1 MQSIVANRAVARA
14 VGILSLVGH
23 LLAAFLYIVFPG
35 LEVPYPGL
43 YLFQAAWVVVL
54 ALVLWGFRG
63 HPWRSALLVVA
74 GAVLVSVA
82 RILGEQYLGFRG

>member
-1 MQSIVANRAVARA
+1 MESIAANRRVARA
-14 VGILSLVGH
+14 VGILSVIGH
-23 LLAAFLYIVFPG
+23 LLAAFLYIVLPG

-54 ALVLWGFRG
+54 ALVLWWFRG
-63 HPWRSALLVVA
+63 HPWRSAVLVFA
-74 GAVLVSVA
+74 GAVVVTVV

>member
-1 MQSIVANRAVARA
+1 MESNVANRRIARA
-14 VGILSLVGH
+14 VGILGLVGH

-35 LEVPYPGL
+35 LEVPYPAL

-54 ALVLWGFRG
+54 ALALWWFRD
-63 HPWRSALLVVA
+63 HPWRSALLVIA
-74 GAVLVSVA
+74 GAVAVTVV